1 MKFKQKQQALP
12 DHCGHNKQDGALQLQ
27 YQGHLVHL
35 EAHRDPSLCDW
46 TVTAYIEFNENL
58 VVHTIVLKPPDV
70 FRSKQTANKFIS
82 RQARTWIEDR
92 LFSKRSLKESVAA
105 ELCETAND

>member
-12 DHCGHNKQDGALQLQ
+12 DERGHNKQDGELQLQ
-27 YQGHLVHL
+27 YQGYLVHL